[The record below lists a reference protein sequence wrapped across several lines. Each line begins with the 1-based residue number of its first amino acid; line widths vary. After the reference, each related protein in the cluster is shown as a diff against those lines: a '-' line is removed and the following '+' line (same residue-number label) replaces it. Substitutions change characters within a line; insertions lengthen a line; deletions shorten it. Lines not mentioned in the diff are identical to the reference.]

1 MNETES
7 MRKKAIVLSD
17 DELEKV
23 AAGTDTDSLRTSGK
37 PIPLPEARSKKESD
51 GGYAGNV
58 VPDLPNV

>member
-23 AAGTDTDSLRTSGK
+23 AAGTDTDSLSYTSHMAWYAYTDCENGDTSGNMK
-37 PIPLPEARSKKESD
+37 L
-51 GGYAGNV
+51 
-58 VPDLPNV
+58 L